1 MERTKLQSPNGA
13 LSPTS
18 ESPDARFSGIFGR
31 RHPDT
36 SAEVILRTSL
46 PIFSFALALIAPLF
60 ANAVE
65 QSLEGRRAELNR
77 LLADEWEYSLR
88 TQPELATQVGD
99 DRYNDRLSDFS
110 GKAIADDLEHTRQA
124 LARFEA
130 LDVTGFPDQEKLNHA
145 LILRSLRESLASA
158 QFKGWEMPATQ
169 FGGIHLG
176 YASLAFDS
184 PFRNVNDYEN
194 YLSRL
199 RQIPRVL
206 DQAMGNMRDGLRDH
220 RMPPKYL
227 LEKVSSQAQQI
238 ADNSL
243 DKSPFTE
250 PLRKFPDSVSEVER
264 KQLRETIESAVK
276 NEVAPAY
283 SKFAKFV
290 RDDYA
295 PHGRLDPG
303 VWALPD
309 GEARYR
315 FAVHHQT
322 TTDFTADQIHQLGLK
337 SVAEIETQML
347 TIAKTQGFSDLK
359 SFNAHIRQDPALHAK
374 SGQQLLGLYTQYRDQ
389 MYSKLPQLFG
399 RLPKNRLAV
408 VPMESFRS
416 ADSVPADYSI
426 GAGDGSRPGRINVNE
441 YAPQK
446 RLLLNV
452 EAIAYHEGVPGHH
465 LQFSIAQ
472 ELAGLPPFRKYNLDL
487 NAYTEGWAFYS
498 ERLGKELGFYQDPYS
513 DYGRLQNEMWRAVR
527 WVVDTGVHSK
537 HWTRQQMVD
546 FFHEHTAMDDQN
558 IETEVDRYIAWPAQA
573 LSYKMGQMKILGLR
587 ERAQKEMGAKF
598 DLRAFHDAVLD
609 QGPLPLDLLEAKIN
623 AWIATRK

>member
-1 MERTKLQSPNGA
+1 M
-13 LSPTS
+13 
-18 ESPDARFSGIFGR
+18 
-31 RHPDT
+31 
-36 SAEVILRTSL
+36 RTSFVIVL
-46 PIFSFALALIAPLF
+46 FFVALVAPLF
-60 ANAVE
+60 THAAE
-65 QSLEGRRAELNR
+65 PTLEARRNELSR
-77 LLADEWEYSLR
+77 LLAEEWEYTLR

-110 GKAIADDLEHTRQA
+110 DKAIADELEHTGQA

-130 LDVTGFPDQEKLNHA
+130 IDITGFPGQEQLNQR
-145 LILRSLRESLASA
+145 LMVRSLREALDSA
-158 QFKGWEMPATQ
+158 QFKDWEMPATQ

-184 PFRNVNDYEN
+184 PFRKVKDYED
-194 YLSRL
+194 YVSRL

-206 DQAMGNMRDGLRDH
+206 EQAMGHMRDGLRDH

-227 LEKVSSQAQQI
+227 LEKVSSQAQEI
-238 ADNSL
+238 ADDSL

-250 PLRKFPDSVSEVER
+250 PLRTFPDSISEKDR
-264 KQLRETIESAVK
+264 QPLREAIENAVK
-276 NEVAPAY
+276 NAVAPAY
-283 SKFAKFV
+283 AKFAKFV
-290 RDDYA
+290 REDYA

-315 FAVHHQT
+315 FAVRHQT

-347 TIAKTQGFSDLK
+347 AIAKAQGFSDLK
-359 SFNAHIRQDPALHAK
+359 SFNEHIRQDPKLHAR
-374 SGQQLLGLYTQYRDQ
+374 SGQQLLDLYAHYRDQ
-389 MYSKLPQLFG
+389 MYGKLPELFG
-399 RLPKNRLAV
+399 RLPKNKLAV

-416 ADSVPADYSI
+416 ADGVPADYSL

-441 YAPQK
+441 YAPEK

-472 ELAGLPPFRKYNLDL
+472 ELTGLPPFRKYNLDL

-498 ERLGKELGFYQDPYS
+498 ERLGKEVGFYQDPYS

-527 WVVDTGVHSK
+527 WVVDTGVHSQ
-537 HWTRQQMVD
+537 HWTRQQMID

-573 LSYKMGQMKILGLR
+573 LSYKMGQMKILELR
-587 ERAQKEMGAKF
+587 ARAQKELGAKF

-609 QGPLPLDLLEAKIN
+609 QGPLPLDVLEAKVD
-623 AWIATRK
+623 AWIAAQVIHVSAHRMRR

>member
-1 MERTKLQSPNGA
+1 MQ
-13 LSPTS
+13 
-18 ESPDARFSGIFGR
+18 
-31 RHPDT
+31 
-36 SAEVILRTSL
+36 TSL
-46 PIFSFALALIAPLF
+46 VIISFAAALVVPLF
-60 ANAVE
+60 A
-65 QSLEGRRAELNR
+65 QTPKPTLEERRDELNR
-77 LLADEWEYSLR
+77 LLADEWEYTLR

-99 DRYNDRLSDFS
+99 NRYNDRLSDFS
-110 GKAIADDLEHTRQA
+110 DKAIADDLEHTRQA

-130 LDVTGFPDQEKLNHA
+130 IEVTGFPEQEKLNQS
-145 LILRSLRESLASA
+145 LMVRSLREALDSA
-158 QFKGWEMPATQ
+158 QFKNWEMPATQ
-169 FGGIHLG
+169 FGGVHLG
-176 YASLAFDS
+176 YASLPFDS
-184 PFRNVNDYEN
+184 PFRNVKDYED

-199 RQIPRVL
+199 HKIPRVL
-206 DQAMGNMRDGLRDH
+206 EQATGHMRDGLRDH
-220 RMPPKYL
+220 RIPPKYL

-238 ADNSL
+238 ADDSL

-250 PLRKFPDSVSEVER
+250 PLRKFPDSVSEADR
-264 KQLRETIESAVK
+264 KALREGIESAVQ

-283 SKFAKFV
+283 AKFAKFV

-315 FAVHHQT
+315 FAVRHQT
-322 TTDFTADQIHQLGLK
+322 TSDFTAEQIHQLGLK

-347 TIAKTQGFSDLK
+347 AIAKAQGFSDLK
-359 SFNAHIRQDPALHAK
+359 SFNDHIRQDPKLHAK
-374 SGQQLLGLYTQYRDQ
+374 SGQQLLDLYTQYRDQ
-389 MYSKLPQLFG
+389 MYGKLPEIFG
-399 RLPKNRLAV
+399 RLPKNKLVV

-416 ADSVPADYSI
+416 ADSVPADYSL

-441 YAPQK
+441 YAPEK

-472 ELAGLPPFRKYNLDL
+472 ELTGLPPFRKYNLDL

-498 ERLGKELGFYQDPYS
+498 ERLGKEVGFYQDPYS

-546 FFHEHTAMDDQN
+546 VFHQHTAMDDQN

-573 LSYKMGQMKILGLR
+573 LSYKMGQMKILELR
-587 ERAQKEMGAKF
+587 ARAQRELGAKF
-598 DLRAFHDAVLD
+598 ELRAFHDAVLD
-609 QGPLPLDLLEAKIN
+609 QGPLPLDLLEAKID
-623 AWIATRK
+623 AWVVGRK